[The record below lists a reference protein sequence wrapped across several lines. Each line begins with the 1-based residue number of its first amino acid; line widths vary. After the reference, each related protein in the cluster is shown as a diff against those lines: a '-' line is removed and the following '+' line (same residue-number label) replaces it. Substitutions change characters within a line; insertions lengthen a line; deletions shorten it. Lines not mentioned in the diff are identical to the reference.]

1 MRLGNCFNAP
11 RAGQSLLRKETAA
24 TASINSMIRT
34 LVLALGCLAFL
45 DLTSPPGYAQS
56 QLEMNEQAGKRLEKA
71 DAEMNKVYKQILK
84 QHGNDQPFVAV
95 LKEGQRAWLKFAELH
110 LAMLF
115 FVKEGEDPRV
125 EYGSMYPMLFAEAK
139 TELVTARTKQLREL
153 LEE

>member
-1 MRLGNCFNAP
+1 
-11 RAGQSLLRKETAA
+11 
-24 TASINSMIRT
+24 MIRT
-34 LVLALGCLAFL
+34 LVFALGCLAFS
-45 DLTSPPGYAQS
+45 DLTNPPACAQS
-56 QLEMNEQAGKRLEKA
+56 QFEMNEQAGKRLEKA

-84 QHGNDQPFVAV
+84 QHEKDQPFVTV

-110 LAMLF
+110 LSMLF

-153 LEE
+153 LDE